1 MYYAILWIKCLSIF
15 LCGLTILIVN
25 YSVFCSES
33 NEFGTGL
40 LLGTSK
46 SKISNIN
53 EIKPEYNNEYID
65 IIKCLNTEFN
75 GVLQI
80 YYKIRFYV

>member
-1 MYYAILWIKCLSIF
+1 M
-15 LCGLTILIVN
+15 CGLTILIVSS
-25 YSVFCSES
+25 SVFCSES
-33 NEFGTGL
+33 NEFGIGL

-75 GVLQI
+75 GVLQERI
-80 YYKIRFYV
+80 VLFVKNQILCLIMY